1 MTQEDPKKKPV
12 DLLFALEEQR
22 LRRRREAL
30 DRKFQTTIQ
39 HIDDV
44 AKANEECYKAKKA
57 IAETAKGNPPPIPP
71 PPPVGAPLQA
81 PPKPLPAPPP
91 AAPPPLGALRSPWPR
106 GTPLLRPLVRPQTPP
121 PTILVPKPKPKAK
134 AKSKRKKK

>member
-1 MTQEDPKKKPV
+1 MTQEDPKKKPI
-12 DLLFALEEQR
+12 DMLFALEEQR

-39 HIDDV
+39 HIDEV

-81 PPKPLPAPPP
+81 PLSAPPP
-91 AAPPPLGALRSPWPR
+91 APPSPLSATMLRSPWPR
-106 GTPLLRPLVRPQTPP
+106 GTPMLRPLVRPQTPP
-121 PTILVPKPKPKAK
+121 PTIPVSKSKP
-134 AKSKRKKK
+134 KSKRKKK